1 MCGARHLPLLVV
13 RVAVAVVLGVCAVA
27 LDAAGA
33 LLNPGRGAS
42 PVVVLLVGFANPPGV
57 RTSICEKGERRAE
70 TGLGMSQENGSLPP
84 PSPGTAL
91 LSQRLNVTSSSS
103 EK

>member
-1 MCGARHLPLLVV
+1 MFGARHSPLLVV